1 MLAPGKYPINFT
13 LRNHFKENL
22 KVKPVNWGY
31 GGLSEFT
38 YYRTYSRKKSNGKME
53 AWEKLTGPQLKEAIE
68 MFRTECDSGNDH
80 LSFDEYQRV
89 VDVHAL
95 AEWIEWEYTE
105 VLMLRQQWEN
115 TMRAEAEYEAKL
127 DKKYGDGGI
136 ING

>member
-1 MLAPGKYPINFT
+1 MQELQDYQETAG
-13 LRNHFKENL
+13 
-22 KVKPVNWGY
+22 
-31 GGLSEFT
+31 EFT
-38 YYRTYSRKKSNGKME
+38 SGRLGKME

-105 VLMLRQQWEN
+105 ILMLREDYRQWEK
-115 TMRAEAEYEAKL
+115 AEAEYEAKL
-127 DKKYGDGGI
+127 DEKYGDGGI

>member
-1 MLAPGKYPINFT
+1 MSKNNSTIKNANKNQCICKSIDGGACSMNFGKTKDLCFHKKNT
-13 LRNHFKENL
+13 
-22 KVKPVNWGY
+22 VK
-31 GGLSEFT
+31 
-38 YYRTYSRKKSNGKME
+38 E

-68 MFRTECDSGNDH
+68 MFRTERDSVNEH

>member
-1 MLAPGKYPINFT
+1 MSKQNSTTKNAN
-13 LRNHFKENL
+13 
-22 KVKPVNWGY
+22 
-31 GGLSEFT
+31 
-38 YYRTYSRKKSNGKME
+38 KKE

-68 MFRTECDSGNDH
+68 MFRTECDSGNEH

-105 VLMLRQQWEN
+105 ILMLREEYRQWEK
-115 TMRAEAEYEAKL
+115 AEAEYEAKL